1 MDYGLDHQEHE
12 RAVREEQLGLER
24 RQQKERNV
32 RRQRLVSNRHKV
44 TKYKKQK
51 IFGNRFADQV
61 GKSSLKQIISVFL
74 VMLLYPLGVE

>member
-24 RQQKERNV
+24 RQQKERDV

-44 TKYKKQK
+44 TKYKKKKK
-51 IFGNRFADQV
+51 IGNCFADQV
-61 GKSSLKQIISVFL
+61 GEVKFKTNNFSFLSYASL
-74 VMLLYPLGVE
+74 PPCVE